1 MDSTGDQA
9 QLPIFRGLLGVVVAF
24 GAVFGL
30 GPYFLHRPFAD
41 LTGFPDDQVLIYRL
55 AGAAALGYGVLA
67 VAALVRRS
75 SWGELRI
82 SMLAV
87 LTFNGGAFIASLLT
101 IQEGQGRWFVYLVL
115 LASGAFSAILT
126 YWLRR
131 NVGAAATGEPVS
143 GGFRMILRLATIAA
157 LVFGL
162 LPLILPATFATIG
175 GLPTEDHYILRLA
188 GAGALGYGVAG
199 LYEVRAHAWGQVWL
213 AVVGAAVFNLMSAL
227 AAAWYVLRG
236 GRAWIG
242 FLILLAAAS
251 FTVMLGNA
259 ALQHRAR

>member
-1 MDSTGDQA
+1 
-9 QLPIFRGLLGVVVAF
+9 
-24 GAVFGL
+24 VFGI
-30 GPYFLHRPFAD
+30 GPYFLHHPFAD
-41 LTGFPDDQVLIYRL
+41 LTGFPDDQVVIFRL
-55 AGAAALGYGVLA
+55 AGAATLGYGVLA

-87 LTFNGGAFIASLLT
+87 LTFNIGAFIASLLT
-101 IQEGQGRWFVYLVL
+101 LQEGQGRWFVYLVL
-115 LASGAFSAILT
+115 VASGAFTLILA

-131 NVGAAATGEPVS
+131 NQGPAATGPPVS
-143 GGFRMILRLATIAA
+143 GGFRMTLRLATVAA

-162 LPLILPATFATIG
+162 LPLFLPATFATIG
-175 GLPTEDHYILRLA
+175 GLPTTDNYILRLA

-199 LYEVRAHAWGQVWL
+199 LYEVRAHAWGEVWL

-227 AAAWYVLRG
+227 GSAWFVVRG
-236 GRAWIG
+236 GRAWIVV
-242 FLILLAAAS
+242 LIVLAAAF
-251 FTVMLGNA
+251 FTVALGNA